1 MREEKTNMA
10 EERGDA
16 AGYLGW
22 FFLGT
27 LVGAGVALLL
37 TPRTGRET
45 RDILKEKGEEF
56 ARRAGEVAS
65 EAQVKAG
72 DLFDKGREFF
82 EEQSQRL
89 VSAFEAGKA
98 AMKEE
103 VSRGRQES

>member
-1 MREEKTNMA
+1 MA

-27 LVGAGVALLL
+27 LVGAGVALIL
-37 TPRTGRET
+37 TPRTGKET
-45 RDILKEKGEEF
+45 RDILTEKGEEF
-56 ARRAGEVAS
+56 ARRAGEFTS

-72 DLFDKGREFF
+72 DLFDKGRDFF
-82 EEQSQRL
+82 EEQTQRL

-98 AMKEE
+98 AMRDEMSKAGHEN
-103 VSRGRQES
+103 

>member
-1 MREEKTNMA
+1 MA
-10 EERGDA
+10 DDRGDA

-45 RDILKEKGEEF
+45 RDLLKDKSEEF
-56 ARRAGEVAS
+56 ARRAGELTS
-65 EAQVKAG
+65 DAQVRAG
-72 DLFDKGREFF
+72 DLFDKGRDFF
-82 EEQSQRL
+82 EEQTQRL

-103 VSRGRQES
+103 MGKARGEG